1 MADFLY
7 VAINRDGRQVKGTI
21 SADNEDDARARLKSD
36 GMKPVSVKTAG
47 ILTKDINIGSKG
59 VKIRDLSIF
68 CRQFSSMLNAGV
80 TVVEALNM
88 LSDQTQNPTLKKALD
103 ETRSLVEQG
112 ETLAASMAKYPK
124 VFPTMLVTLVEA
136 GEQSGTLEVSFQRMS
151 VQFEKS
157 AKLQGLVKK
166 AMIYPI
172 VLMCVALIVVI
183 VMSVFVI
190 PKFATMFADMG
201 SELPTVTKMVVALSD
216 FLIYKWYIL
225 IAILVIAALAIKFF
239 GQTEQGKVL
248 FGNIAMK
255 LPIFG
260 NMNVKSYS
268 AKFART
274 LSTLVSSG
282 LSLSS
287 ALEITS
293 KAMSNIHFRR
303 AVEKSK
309 NEIEQGVSLS
319 IPIRE
324 SGVFPSMVP
333 NMIAIGEQTGNI
345 EEMLDKVADYY
356 EEETELATQS
366 LTAMMEPI
374 IIVVMGGIVGFLVL
388 AMYMPMISMYGGMDS
403 M

>member
-7 VAINRDGRQVKGTI
+7 VAINRDGRQIKGTI
-21 SADNEDDARARLKSD
+21 SADNADDARARLKSD
-36 GMKPVSVKTAG
+36 GMKPVSVKAAG

-68 CRQFSSMLNAGV
+68 CRQFSSILNAGV

-88 LSDQTQNPTLKKALD
+88 LSDQTQNPTLKKALE

-190 PKFATMFADMG
+190 PQFATMFADMG

>member
-7 VAINRDGRQVKGTI
+7 IAINRDGKQVKGTI
-21 SADNEDDARARLKSD
+21 SANDIEAARARLKSD
-36 GMKPVSVKTAG
+36 GMKPVSVKAAG
-47 ILTKDINIGSKG
+47 LLTKDINIGGKS
-59 VKIRDLSIF
+59 VKTRDLSIL
-68 CRQFSSMLNAGV
+68 CRQFSSILNAGV

-88 LSDQTQNPTLKKALD
+88 LSDQTQNQTLKKALG
-103 ETRSLVEQG
+103 ETKSLVEQG

-124 VFPTMLVTLVEA
+124 VFPSMLVTLVEA

-151 VQFEKS
+151 VQFEKT
-157 AKLQGLVKK
+157 AKMQGLVKK

-172 VLMCVALIVVI
+172 VLMCVALVVVI

-190 PKFATMFADMG
+190 PQFATMFSDMG
-201 SELPTVTKMVVALSD
+201 SELPAVTKMVVALSD

-225 IAILVIAALAIKFF
+225 IAVVVAVVIAINMA
-239 GQTEQGKVL
+239 GRTEGGKIL
-248 FGNIAMK
+248 FGNLAMK
-255 LPIFG
+255 VPIFG
-260 NMNVKSYS
+260 NLNVKSYS

-282 LSLSS
+282 LSLST
-287 ALEITS
+287 ALEITAKS
-293 KAMSNIHFRR
+293 MSNIHFKR

-309 NEIEQGVSLS
+309 TEIEQGVSLS
-319 IPIRE
+319 IPIKN

-356 EEETELATQS
+356 EEETELATQG